1 MTNPDDD
8 DIKEQKI
15 NRIAELFEQVLIDT
29 ALSVLHQL
37 HPHDY
42 GKNICYKADCPLR
55 DNIPF

>member
-1 MTNPDDD
+1 MKNTDDD
-8 DIKEQKI
+8 DINEQKL

-29 ALSVLHQL
+29 ALSVLYQL

-42 GKNICYKADCPLR
+42 RKHICYKSDCRQR

>member
-1 MTNPDDD
+1 MNYPDDD

-15 NRIAELFEQVLIDT
+15 NRIAELLEQVLIDT
-29 ALSVLHQL
+29 ALAVLLQL

-42 GKNICYKADCPLR
+42 RNHICYKPDCRLR